1 MHGCICAHQL
11 PLRPKSAAPQ
21 TWTMILE
28 FNDTPEGLVVDI
40 EVVAGLPFKGY
51 DERAPLDGYAAAAGL
66 NEMMTAPLI
75 ARQKG
80 SYDWEES
87 INAITRHTIE
97 EFSNLQHF
105 VPYLYEKHTIMG
117 KAGLNWIPTLGT
129 WMQYNKWSINDGN
142 SISFYHMLVAMAK
155 AQIDIS
161 KTPHGSL
168 VEAAVGLM
176 NHTFLAATQAA
187 EAKNVLVSQKYVQPS
202 NAVTKA
208 AYETNK
214 ASGAHPEVDITVQ
227 SLTKEIVKSLTNG
240 TMGPDGSGSVVPHV
254 KATNAA
260 VHTVLGLTG
269 NNINLVSSSGNSSGN
284 GSTAGSGMVHSFG
297 KGLGKMIPTFNVH
310 VVESNGS
317 RSG

>member
-1 MHGCICAHQL
+1 
-11 PLRPKSAAPQ
+11 
-21 TWTMILE
+21 MILE
-28 FNDTPEGLVVDI
+28 FNDTPEGLVVDT
-40 EVVAGLPFKGY
+40 EVIAGLPFKGF

-66 NEMMTAPLI
+66 NEMMTAPLV
-75 ARQKG
+75 AKQKG

-87 INAITRHTIE
+87 INAITRHVIE

-202 NAVTKA
+202 NAITKA

-240 TMGPDGSGSVVPHV
+240 TMGPDGSGTVVPHL

-269 NNINLVSSSGNSSGN
+269 KNFNLVSASGNSSGSGN
-284 GSTAGSGMVHSFG
+284 GSTAGSGMMHSFG
-297 KGLGKMIPTFNVH
+297 KGLGKMMPTINVH
-310 VVESNGS
+310 VVDSNGS
-317 RSG
+317 RAR